1 MALVGF
7 RAPALPLPPNEY
19 NRQQF
24 DELIR
29 ALRVYFNLLDSL
41 APQQAQSYR
50 ADNFIGLDFIGGN
63 FQGGTFRGELV
74 GGTISGFGRGL
85 EVPYAMLM
93 SDQDQTT
100 LGTTSENLI
109 TYNRIIFSDGI
120 NVENNSR
127 ITFAY
132 PGQYLVTVSLQVTN
146 SDNQIKEFELWAKN
160 TGVNYPLSNTR
171 FDVPATKGMA
181 GLGHLVAAVAG
192 IFTVTNGEYLEMAWW
207 SDGANVKLEHY
218 AAGTN
223 PTRPEIPSV
232 ILTVNFISGLPARFV
247 PTLPDRL
254 VIQGVAPSLLRGT
267 VAIPPA
273 AGLSIEGY
281 APTVT

>member
-1 MALVGF
+1 MGMIKF
-7 RAPALPLPPNEY
+7 RAPALPLP
-19 NRQQF
+19 RQVYDPQQMS
-24 DELIR
+24 ELLR
-29 ALRVYFNLLDSL
+29 ALRLYFNQLDSDT
-41 APQQAQSYR
+41 PRQAESFTASQFTGGDFEGSS
-50 ADNFIGLDFIGGN
+50 FSGGL
-63 FQGGTFRGELV
+63 L
-74 GGTISGFGRGL
+74 SGFGRGL

-232 ILTVNFISGLPARFV
+232 ILTVNFISALPAAFV
-247 PTLPDRL
+247 PTLPARA
-254 VIQGVAPSLLRGT
+254 VFVGA
-267 VAIPPA
+267 
-273 AGLSIEGY
+273 
-281 APTVT
+281 APTVTVA

>member
-7 RAPALPLPPNEY
+7 RAPALPLPPGQY
-19 NRQQF
+19 DARQQA
-24 DELIR
+24 ELIR
-29 ALRVYFNLLDSL
+29 ALRLYFNLIDSL
-41 APQQAQSYR
+41 TPQQAQSYR
-50 ADNFIGLDFIGGN
+50 AQNFFGGEFSGAA
-63 FQGGTFRGELV
+63 FQGGT
-74 GGTISGFGRGL
+74 IAGFGRGI

-100 LGTTSENLI
+100 GGTTSENLI

-192 IFTVTNGEYLEMAWW
+192 VFTVTNGEYLEMAWW

-232 ILTVNFISGLPARFV
+232 ILTVNFISALPAAFVPSLPAR
-247 PTLPDRL
+247 LS
-254 VIQGVAPSLLRGT
+254 IQGVAPT
-267 VAIPPA
+267 ITIA
-273 AGLSIEGY
+273 
-281 APTVT
+281 

>member
-7 RAPALPLPPNEY
+7 RAPALPVPPGQY
-19 NRQQF
+19 SPQQQS
-24 DELIR
+24 ELVR
-29 ALRVYFNLLDSL
+29 SLRLYFNLIDSL
-41 APQQAQSYR
+41 TPQQAQSYR
-50 ADNFIGLDFIGGN
+50 ADNFFGG
-63 FQGGTFRGELV
+63 Q
-74 GGTISGFGRGL
+74 ISGSSISGGILAGFGKGL

-100 LGTTSENLI
+100 GGTTSENLV
-109 TYNRIIFSDGI
+109 TYNRIIFSDGV

-146 SDNQIKEFELWAKN
+146 TDNSIKEFELWAKN
-160 TGVNYPLSNTR
+160 SGTNYPLSNTR
-171 FDVPATKGMA
+171 FDVPANKGMA
-181 GLGHLVAAVAG
+181 SAGHLVANVAG
-192 IFTVTNGEYLEMAWW
+192 IFTVTNGEYLEIAWW

-232 ILTVNFISGLPARFV
+232 ILTVNFVSALPAKFFPV
-247 PTLPDRL
+247 LSDTLSLQGQTPT
-254 VIQGVAPSLLRGT
+254 I
-267 VAIPPA
+267 
-273 AGLSIEGY
+273 SI
-281 APTVT
+281 A

>member
-7 RAPALPLPPNEY
+7 RAPALPLPSGEY
-19 NRQQF
+19 DLRQQS
-24 DELIR
+24 ELVR
-29 ALRVYFNLLDSL
+29 SLRLYFNLIDSL
-41 APQQAQSYR
+41 TPQQAQSYR
-50 ADNFIGLDFIGGN
+50 AENFF
-63 FQGGTFRGELV
+63 GGTFTGSGFK
-74 GGTISGFGRGL
+74 GGTLSGFGQGL

-93 SDQDQTT
+93 SDQDQTSA
-100 LGTTSENLI
+100 GTTSENIVTL
-109 TYNRIIFSDGI
+109 NRVIFSDGI

-181 GLGHLVAAVAG
+181 GFGHLVAAVAG

-232 ILTVNFISGLPARFV
+232 ILTVQFVSALPASFV
-247 PTLPDRL
+247 PTSPGRL
-254 VIQGVAPSLLRGT
+254 SLQGFAPIVSTPEVVPTGTLSIQG
-267 VAIPPA
+267 I
-273 AGLSIEGY
+273 
-281 APTVT
+281 APTISIA